1 MVVFVTVSTREESH
15 LNVPSDRNEADTLDA
30 GSIHH
35 QRTALVYSA
44 SSSRNLNSLGGPH
57 LAVSLHL
64 LFCQSE

>member
-35 QRTALVYSA
+35 QT
-44 SSSRNLNSLGGPH
+44 NGTSL
-57 LAVSLHL
+57 
-64 LFCQSE
+64 